1 MSDMKGISSQEIAK
15 SLRQCTMAGGGSN
28 ACAECALHGRDF
40 EQDCFDELNCM
51 AASAIE
57 GLQAQLRA
65 VEDQRNALLEENRWI
80 PVEERM
86 PDAGTALLA
95 WESLSGAAYPGTYDD
110 KGWFLAGYFCAVH
123 SVTHWKPMP
132 KGPEVAG

>member
-65 VEDQRNALLEENRWI
+65 VEDQRNALLEENRLGISVLFTASPTGSPCPRGRWWQD
-80 PVEERM
+80 
-86 PDAGTALLA
+86 DALF
-95 WESLSGAAYPGTYDD
+95 P
-110 KGWFLAGYFCAVH
+110 
-123 SVTHWKPMP
+123 
-132 KGPEVAG
+132 